1 MAPAVVPI
9 AERRARVRL
18 SFAGTGAAIL
28 CRIRP
33 GHPADIVDLSGG
45 GALLET
51 RRRLSPGSVI
61 ELQWQA
67 DGGRHLTRAEV
78 LRCEVAAVLPD
89 TIVYRGAVR
98 FECDLPFAPE
108 RGDAVRQRVE

>member
-1 MAPAVVPI
+1 MAPAVAAV
-9 AERRARVRL
+9 AERRARARL
-18 SFAGTGAAIL
+18 SCAGTAPAIL

-33 GHPADIVDLSGG
+33 GHPADVLDLSGC

-67 DGGRHLTRAEV
+67 DGRRHLTRAEV
-78 LRCEVAAVLPD
+78 LRCEVAAVLAD

-98 FECDLPFAPE
+98 FEHDLPFAPE
-108 RGDAVRQRVE
+108 RGDAASQRVE

>member
-1 MAPAVVPI
+1 MAPAVAGI
-9 AERRARVRL
+9 AERRARARV
-18 SFAGTGAAIL
+18 SCAGTPPGIL

-33 GHPADIVDLSGG
+33 GHPADVLDISGC

-51 RRRLSPGSVI
+51 RRRLSPGTVI

-67 DGGRHLTRAEV
+67 DGRRHLTRAEV

-89 TIVYRGAVR
+89 AIVYRGAVR
-98 FECDLPFAPE
+98 FEHDLAFALE
-108 RGDAVRQRVE
+108 RGDAAWRRGE